1 LIEVVHKVD
10 DLNFF
15 YVLFMKI
22 LFLLIPFFVLSQS
35 IKVDYTYTTDEYVNQ
50 ETLIANQNSSYYYNK
65 SFLGE
70 NKKKDK
76 INGNE
81 ANLVQKNIKLNKIE
95 YFQNKNNPILHFQLK
110 YKGVNRL
117 IIDSLPEIN
126 WNIDNKA
133 IKKINGYTCNKA
145 ITKFRGREYEAWFTT
160 QIPIN
165 FGPFKF
171 NGLPGLIISINSI
184 GGNSFNSWIAT
195 RINTKFDEKT
205 DSKLYDDCI
214 TMSMREYI
222 EFGQNLREK
231 ASKASVARLPKGYNN
246 VKTTY
251 ERLSVERVFEWET
264 EDEEK

>member
-1 LIEVVHKVD
+1 
-10 DLNFF
+10 
-15 YVLFMKI
+15 MKI

-133 IKKINGYTCNKA
+133 IKKINGY
-145 ITKFRGREYEAWFTT
+145 Y
-160 QIPIN
+160 QI
-165 FGPFKF
+165 
-171 NGLPGLIISINSI
+171 
-184 GGNSFNSWIAT
+184 
-195 RINTKFDEKT
+195 
-205 DSKLYDDCI
+205 
-214 TMSMREYI
+214 
-222 EFGQNLREK
+222 
-231 ASKASVARLPKGYNN
+231 
-246 VKTTY
+246 
-251 ERLSVERVFEWET
+251 
-264 EDEEK
+264 